1 MINRFDDNRGFTLM
15 ELVVVIIIMGIL
27 AAVATTR
34 FSSKLETAKH
44 EATLSEM
51 KALAHAITGDPGLY
65 TFGARTDFGY
75 VGDVGSLPPNLTAL
89 IINPG
94 YGTWAGPY
102 IGGDYAAADA
112 LNDAWS
118 VAYIFSDSL
127 IRSTGS
133 GSDIDRIIASSS
145 QVLISNS
152 VSGQIS
158 DADRSMP
165 GAIYKD
171 SVTIS
176 LIYPDGS
183 GSMANSIGAISS
195 DGNFRFTGIPIGNHN
210 LKVIYIP
217 DSDTVSY
224 EVAVNP
230 GSDIKLDIIF
240 PADLW

>member
-1 MINRFDDNRGFTLM
+1 MINRFNDNRGFTLM

-27 AAVATTR
+27 AAVATTK
-34 FSSKLETAKH
+34 FSTKLETAKH

-51 KALAHAITGDPGLY
+51 KALVHAITGDPGLY
-65 TFGARTDFGY
+65 TNGARTDFGY
-75 VGDVGSLPPNLTAL
+75 IGDVGSFPPNLTAL
-89 IINPG
+89 ITNPG
-94 YGTWAGPY
+94 FGTWAGPY
-102 IGGDYAAADA
+102 IRGDYAAADA
-112 LNDAWS
+112 LDDAWNI
-118 VAYIFSDSL
+118 AYIYSDTL
-127 IRSTGS
+127 IRSNGS
-133 GSDIDRIIASSS
+133 GSDIDRVFASSS
-145 QVLISNS
+145 SIIISNS

-183 GSMANSIGAISS
+183 GSMATSTGVISS
-195 DGNFRFTGIPIGNHN
+195 DGNFQFTGIPIGNHS

-224 EVAVNP
+224 MVAVNP